1 MAIVYLCLGSNID
14 DRIGFIQQAV
24 SLLGAEGTN
33 LKVIRTSSLYE
44 TQPWLEKDTDWY
56 VNAVIEAKTTLTPEE
71 LLGLGNSIEAKLGR
85 VRETEPENGDRRPI
99 DIDILFYGNE
109 IINNPPKL
117 IVPHA
122 RLHKRAFVLV
132 PFLEVNS
139 EFVHPVLKKSIKQI
153 YNELETPEMVY
164 LYGTRPNEKDA

>member
-33 LKVIRTSSLYE
+33 LKVIRTSSFYE